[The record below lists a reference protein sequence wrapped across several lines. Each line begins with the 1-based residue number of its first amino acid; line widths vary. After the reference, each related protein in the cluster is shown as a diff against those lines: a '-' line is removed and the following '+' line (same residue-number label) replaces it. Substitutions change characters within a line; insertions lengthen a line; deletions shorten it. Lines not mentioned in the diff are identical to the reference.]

1 MRIQAGSQTSFY
13 YPDVLVVCGDNIR
26 TGDFQD
32 AASVIVEVLSNS
44 TRRIDEGEKLQ
55 ACTKLA
61 SLNAYILLEQ
71 DFPAAVVYRRRV
83 NGFQREILNGLDV
96 VIDLPTLNARL
107 PLVAVYAEVIFAAE
121 PES

>member
-83 NGFQREILNGLDV
+83 TGFQREILNGLDV
-96 VIDLPTLNARL
+96 VIDLPTINARL
-107 PLVAVYAEVIFAAE
+107 PLAAVYAEVIFAAE
-121 PES
+121 SES